1 MGWFGKKKD
10 PLDANDMLRQYN
22 AQEAERLAA
31 AGIAPGTGIA
41 SAAQR
46 STSGVG
52 AAEFVVEDVFTITG
66 RGQVATGKTTTGT
79 MRVGDRVAVRRGA
92 AEVGVST
99 ITGIEMFRK
108 KATEAPEGTMAGLLL
123 KPGVDLA
130 RGDVIRV
137 FATA

>member
-10 PLDANDMLRQYN
+10 PLDANDMLRQYS

-31 AGIAPGTGIA
+31 AGIVPGTGIA

-137 FATA
+137 SATA